1 MATDALK
8 TMRAGDV
15 ISAKLANA
23 YITGDGN
30 RYLLFQA
37 KKLEA
42 KVEKEKKEVSIL
54 GRTMKGNKGYSA
66 KGSGTLEIYKN
77 TSLFDDMILKFL
89 NEGIDTYFDLQV
101 VTEDPTSN
109 AGRSSMVLENCNI
122 DEATI
127 TAFDVDGDW
136 LSDSIKFTFEN
147 VRQPEKFKILDGM
160 QA

>member
-23 YITGDGN
+23 YITVDGN

-109 AGRSSMVLENCNI
+109 AGRSSWCWKT
-122 DEATI
+122 ATSTRPLLRLSML
-127 TAFDVDGDW
+127 TATG
-136 LSDSIKFTFEN
+136 
-147 VRQPEKFKILDGM
+147 
-160 QA
+160 